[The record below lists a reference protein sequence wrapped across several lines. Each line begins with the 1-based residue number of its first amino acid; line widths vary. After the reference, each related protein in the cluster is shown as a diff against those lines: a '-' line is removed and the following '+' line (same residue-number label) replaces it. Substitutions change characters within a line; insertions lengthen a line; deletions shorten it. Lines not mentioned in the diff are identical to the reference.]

1 MDDRVVLAFTVVVG
15 VPAILVGY
23 ITIVEGLLRSVPAG
37 PRDKIRPWLWV
48 LPALACLVIFWLYPL
63 LNTINLSLRNA
74 TSTEFV
80 GLNNFI
86 YIFTDAGMLGVL
98 RNNLIWL
105 VVFTVLTVGF
115 GLAAAVLTDRVPYES
130 AAKSIIFLPMA
141 ISAVGTGVI
150 WRFMYDYRP
159 PGTPQ
164 RGTLN
169 ALLTGIVPGFEP
181 QAWLVN
187 EPLNT
192 LALIIAYAWIWTG
205 FCMVILSAGLKGIP
219 GEVLEA
225 ARVDGAGEWRVFW
238 RIIFPML
245 GSTIAVVTTVML
257 VNVIKTFDI
266 VYVMTNG
273 NFNTEVI
280 ANRWYKEMFNF
291 KEFGRASAIALVLM
305 LAIVPI
311 MFYNLREFRSQ
322 EARR

>member
-1 MDDRVVLAFTVVVG
+1 MDDRVVLAFIVVIG

-23 ITIVEGLLRSVPAG
+23 ITLVEALLGFVPPG
-37 PRDKIRPWLWV
+37 PRAKLRPWLWV
-48 LPALACLVIFWLYPL
+48 LPALVCLAVFWLYPV
-63 LNTINLSLRNA
+63 LNTLSLSVRNA
-74 TSTEFV
+74 DSSAMV
-80 GLNNFI
+80 GLENFV
-86 YIFTDAGMLGVL
+86 YIFTDPGMLGVL
-98 RNNLIWL
+98 RNNIIWL
-105 VVFTVLTVGF
+105 IVFTLLTVGV
-115 GLAAAVLTDRVPYES
+115 GLVAAVLLDRVPYES

-169 ALLTGIVPGFEP
+169 ALLTTIVPGFQP
-181 QAWLVN
+181 QAWLIN
-187 EPLNT
+187 EPINT
-192 LALIIAYAWIWTG
+192 FALIVAYAWIWTG

-219 GEVLEA
+219 GEILEA

-257 VNVIKTFDI
+257 VTVVKTFDI

-291 KEFGRASAIALVLM
+291 KEFGRASAIAVVLM
-305 LAIVPI
+305 IAIVPI
-311 MFYNLREFRSQ
+311 MLYNLREFRSQ

>member
-1 MDDRVVLAFTVVVG
+1 MDDRVVLAFIVVIG

-23 ITIVEGLLRSVPAG
+23 ITLVEALLGFVPPG
-37 PRDKIRPWLWV
+37 PRAKLRPWLWV
-48 LPALACLVIFWLYPL
+48 LPALVCLAVFWLYPV
-63 LNTINLSLRNA
+63 LNTLSLSVRNA
-74 TSTEFV
+74 DSSALV
-80 GLNNFI
+80 GLENFV
-86 YIFTDAGMLGVL
+86 YIFTDPGMLGVL
-98 RNNLIWL
+98 RNNIIWL
-105 VVFTVLTVGF
+105 IVFTLLTVGV
-115 GLAAAVLTDRVPYES
+115 GLVAAVLLDRVPYES

-169 ALLTGIVPGFEP
+169 ALLTTIVPGFQP
-181 QAWLVN
+181 QAWLIN
-187 EPLNT
+187 EPINT
-192 LALIIAYAWIWTG
+192 FALIVAYAWIWTG

-219 GEVLEA
+219 GEILEA

-257 VNVIKTFDI
+257 VTVVKTFDI

-291 KEFGRASAIALVLM
+291 KEFGRASAIAVVLM
-305 LAIVPI
+305 IAIVPI
-311 MFYNLREFRSQ
+311 MLYNLREFRSQ

>member
-1 MDDRVVLAFTVVVG
+1 MDDRIILALIVVVG
-15 VPAILVGY
+15 VPAVLIGY
-23 ITIVEGLLRSVPAG
+23 ITLIEGALGLISPG
-37 PRDKIRPWLWV
+37 PRDKLRPWLWV
-48 LPALACLVIFWLYPL
+48 MPALLCLAVFWLYPVV
-63 LNTINLSLRNA
+63 NTISLSVRNA
-74 TSTEFV
+74 NSTDFV
-80 GLNNFI
+80 GLSNFV
-86 YIFTDAGMLGVL
+86 YVFTDGTMLSAL
-98 RNNLIWL
+98 RNNVVWL
-105 VVFTVLTVGF
+105 VVFTLLTVGG
-115 GLAAAVLTDRVPYES
+115 GLLAAVLTDRVKYES

-159 PGTPQ
+159 PGAPQ

-169 ALLTGIVPGFEP
+169 ALLTLIPGVQP

-187 EPLNT
+187 EPINT
-192 LALIIAYAWIWTG
+192 IALIVAYAWIWTG

-225 ARVDGAGEWRVFW
+225 ARVDGANEWRVFW

-257 VNVIKTFDI
+257 VTVIKTFDI

-291 KEFGRASAIALVLM
+291 KEFGRASAIAVVLM

-311 MFYNLREFRSQ
+311 MFYNLREFRAQ

>member
-1 MDDRVVLAFTVVVG
+1 MDDRVVLAFIVVIG

-23 ITIVEGLLRSVPAG
+23 ITLVEALLGFVPPG
-37 PRDKIRPWLWV
+37 PRAKLRPWLWV
-48 LPALACLVIFWLYPL
+48 LPALVCLAVFWLYPV
-63 LNTINLSLRNA
+63 LNTLSLSVRNA
-74 TSTEFV
+74 ESSALV
-80 GLNNFI
+80 GLENFV
-86 YIFTDAGMLGVL
+86 YIFTDPGMLGVL
-98 RNNLIWL
+98 RNNIIWL
-105 VVFTVLTVGF
+105 IVFTLLTVGV
-115 GLAAAVLTDRVPYES
+115 GLVAAVLLDRVPYES

-169 ALLTGIVPGFEP
+169 ALLTTIVPGFQP
-181 QAWLVN
+181 QAWLIN
-187 EPLNT
+187 EPINT
-192 LALIIAYAWIWTG
+192 FALIVAYAWIWTG

-219 GEVLEA
+219 GEILEA

-257 VNVIKTFDI
+257 VTVVKTFDI

-291 KEFGRASAIALVLM
+291 KEFGRASAIAVVLM
-305 LAIVPI
+305 IAIVPI
-311 MFYNLREFRSQ
+311 MLYNLREFRSQ

>member
-1 MDDRVVLAFTVVVG
+1 MDDRIILALIVVIGVPVVL
-15 VPAILVGY
+15 IGY
-23 ITIVEGLLRSVPAG
+23 ITLIEGGLGYIA
-37 PRDKIRPWLWV
+37 PRPREVLRPWLWV
-48 LPALACLVIFWLYPL
+48 LPALVCLTVFWLYPV
-63 LNTINLSLRNA
+63 LNTVWLSMRGA
-74 TSTEFV
+74 DSSEFV
-80 GLNNFI
+80 GLANFA
-86 YIFTDAGMLGVL
+86 YVFTDETMLSAVK
-98 RNNLIWL
+98 NNIVWL
-105 VVFTVLTVGF
+105 VLFTVLTVGG
-115 GLAAAVLTDRVPYES
+115 GLLAAVLTDRVRYES

-141 ISAVGTGVI
+141 ISAVGSGVI

-159 PGTPQ
+159 PGAPQ

-169 ALLTGIVPGFEP
+169 ALITLIPGVQP

-187 EPLNT
+187 EPINT
-192 LALIIAYAWIWTG
+192 IALIVAYAWIWTG
-205 FCMVILSAGLKGIP
+205 FCMVILSAGLKGIS

-225 ARVDGAGEWRVFW
+225 ARVDGANEWRVFW
-238 RIIFPML
+238 GIIFPML

-257 VNVIKTFDI
+257 VTVIKTFDI

-291 KEFGRASAIALVLM
+291 REFGRAGAIAVVLM

-311 MFYNLREFRSQ
+311 MFYNLREFRGQ

>member
-1 MDDRVVLAFTVVVG
+1 MDDRLVLALIVVVG
-15 VPAILVGY
+15 VPAALVGY
-23 ITIVEGLLRSVPAG
+23 ITVVEGALGGLPPG
-37 PRDKIRPWLWV
+37 PRDRVRPWLWV
-48 LPALACLVIFWLYPL
+48 LPAITALAVFWLYPVA
-63 LNTINLSLRNA
+63 NTLYLSVRSAN
-74 TSTEFV
+74 SEQFV
-80 GLNNFI
+80 GLSNFL
-86 YIFTDAGMLGVL
+86 YVFTDATMLSAL
-98 RNNLIWL
+98 RNNLVWL
-105 VVFTVLTVGF
+105 VLFTLLTVGG
-115 GLAAAVLTDRVPYES
+115 GLLAAVLTDRVPYES

-169 ALLTGIVPGFEP
+169 ALLTLIPGAQP
-181 QAWLVN
+181 QAWLIN
-187 EPLNT
+187 EPINT
-192 LALIIAYAWIWTG
+192 IALIVAYAWIWTG

-219 GEVLEA
+219 SEVLEA
-225 ARVDGAGEWRVFW
+225 ARVDGANEWRVFW

-257 VNVIKTFDI
+257 VTVVKTFDI

-291 KEFGRASAIALVLM
+291 KEFGRASSIAVVLM

-311 MFYNLREFRSQ
+311 MFYNLREFRAQ

>member
-1 MDDRVVLAFTVVVG
+1 MAILVVVG
-15 VPAILVGY
+15 VPVVLVGY
-23 ITIVEGLLRSVPAG
+23 ITLVEGALSALESG
-37 PRDKIRPWLWV
+37 PRTILRPWLWV
-48 LPALACLVIFWLYPL
+48 LPALACLVVFWLYPL
-63 LNTINLSLRNA
+63 LNTLALSVRNA
-74 TSTEFV
+74 NSEEFV
-80 GLNNFI
+80 GLSNFLFV
-86 YIFTDAGMLGVL
+86 FTDSAMLIAL
-98 RNNLIWL
+98 RNNIVWLIL
-105 VVFTVLTVGF
+105 FTLITVGG
-115 GLAAAVLTDRVPYES
+115 GLLAAVLTDKVPYES

-159 PGTPQ
+159 PGATQ

-169 ALLTGIVPGFEP
+169 ALLTLVPGVQP

-187 EPLNT
+187 EPINT
-192 LALIIAYAWIWTG
+192 LALIVAYAWIWTG

-225 ARVDGAGEWRVFW
+225 ARVDGANEWRVFW
-238 RIIFPML
+238 GIIFPML
-245 GSTIAVVTTVML
+245 ASTIAVVTTVML
-257 VNVIKTFDI
+257 VTVIKTFDI

-291 KEFGRASAIALVLM
+291 KEFGRASAIAVVLM

-311 MFYNLREFRSQ
+311 MFYNLREFRTQ

>member
-1 MDDRVVLAFTVVVG
+1 VVG
-15 VPAILVGY
+15 VPAVLIGY
-23 ITIVEGLLRSVPAG
+23 ITLVEGALGALEAR
-37 PRDKIRPWLWV
+37 PRDLLRPWLWV
-48 LPALACLVIFWLYPL
+48 LPALACLVVFWIYPVA
-63 LNTINLSLRNA
+63 NTLWLSVRSSN
-74 TSTEFV
+74 SEEFA
-80 GLNNFI
+80 GLSNFV
-86 YIFTDAGMLGVL
+86 YVFTDGTMLAAL
-98 RNNLIWL
+98 RNNIVWL
-105 VVFTVLTVGF
+105 VLFTLLTVGG
-115 GLAAAVLTDRVPYES
+115 GLLAAVLTDRVPYES

-169 ALLTGIVPGFEP
+169 ALLTLIPGVPP
-181 QAWLVN
+181 QPWLIN
-187 EPLNT
+187 EPINT
-192 LALIIAYAWIWTG
+192 IALIVAYAWIWTG

-225 ARVDGAGEWRVFW
+225 ARVDGANEWRVFW
-238 RIIFPML
+238 GIIFPML
-245 GSTIAVVTTVML
+245 GSTIAVVATVML
-257 VNVIKTFDI
+257 VTVIKTFDI

-291 KEFGRASAIALVLM
+291 KEFGRASAIAVVLM

-311 MFYNLREFRSQ
+311 MFYNLREFRAQ

>member
-1 MDDRVVLAFTVVVG
+1 
-15 VPAILVGY
+15 
-23 ITIVEGLLRSVPAG
+23 
-37 PRDKIRPWLWV
+37 LWV
-48 LPALACLVIFWLYPL
+48 LPALGALAVFWLYPVA
-63 LNTINLSLRNA
+63 NTVYLSLRNSNSEEWA
-74 TSTEFV
+74 GLSNFV
-80 GLNNFI
+80 
-86 YIFTDAGMLGVL
+86 YVFTDGAMLSAL
-98 RNNLIWL
+98 RNNLVWL
-105 VVFTVLTVGF
+105 VLFTLLTVGG
-115 GLAAAVLTDRVPYES
+115 GLLAAVLTDRVPYES

-169 ALLTGIVPGFEP
+169 ALLTLIPGAQP
-181 QAWLVN
+181 QPWLIN
-187 EPLNT
+187 EPINT
-192 LALIIAYAWIWTG
+192 IALIVAYAWIWTG

-219 GEVLEA
+219 AEVLEA
-225 ARVDGAGEWRVFW
+225 ARVDGANEWRVFW
-238 RIIFPML
+238 GIIFPML

-257 VNVIKTFDI
+257 VTVVKTFDI

-291 KEFGRASAIALVLM
+291 KEFGRASAIAVVLM

-311 MFYNLREFRSQ
+311 MIYNLREFRAQ

>member
-1 MDDRVVLAFTVVVG
+1 MDDRIVLAVIVVVG

-23 ITIVEGLLRSVPAG
+23 ITLVEGAVGALESG
-37 PRDKIRPWLWV
+37 PRERLRPWLWV
-48 LPALACLVIFWLYPL
+48 LPALACLAIFWLYPVA
-63 LNTINLSLRNA
+63 NTLYLSVRSSN
-74 TSTEFV
+74 SEEFV
-80 GLNNFI
+80 GLSNFA
-86 YIFTDAGMLGVL
+86 YVFTNDTMLLAL
-98 RNNLIWL
+98 RNNIVWL
-105 VVFTVLTVGF
+105 VLFTLLTVGG
-115 GLAAAVLTDRVPYES
+115 GLLAAVLTDRVPYES

-169 ALLTGIVPGFEP
+169 ALITLIPGVQP
-181 QAWLVN
+181 QAWLIN
-187 EPLNT
+187 EPINT
-192 LALIIAYAWIWTG
+192 IALVVAYAWIWTG

-225 ARVDGAGEWRVFW
+225 ARTDGATEWRVFW
-238 RIIFPML
+238 GIIFPML
-245 GSTIAVVTTVML
+245 GSTIAVVATVML

-291 KEFGRASAIALVLM
+291 KEFGRASAIAVVLM
-305 LAIVPI
+305 LAIIPI
-311 MFYNLREFRSQ
+311 MIYNLREFRAQ

>member
-1 MDDRVVLAFTVVVG
+1 MDDRIILALIVVVG
-15 VPAILVGY
+15 VPAVLVGY
-23 ITIVEGLLRSVPAG
+23 ITLVEGALGAISSG
-37 PRDKIRPWLWV
+37 PRDKLRPWLWV
-48 LPALACLVIFWLYPL
+48 LPALACLAVFWLYPVA
-63 LNTINLSLRNA
+63 NTLYLSVRSSN
-74 TSTEFV
+74 SEEFV
-80 GLNNFI
+80 GLGNFV
-86 YIFTDAGMLGVL
+86 YVFTDGVMLSAL
-98 RNNLIWL
+98 RNNIAWL
-105 VVFTVLTVGF
+105 VVFTLITVGG
-115 GLAAAVLTDRVPYES
+115 GLLAAVLTDRVPYES
-130 AAKSIIFLPMA
+130 AAKSVIFLPMA

-159 PGTPQ
+159 PGAPQ

-169 ALLTGIVPGFEP
+169 ALLTLFPGAQP

-192 LALIIAYAWIWTG
+192 IALIVAYAWIWTG

-219 GEVLEA
+219 AEVLEA
-225 ARVDGAGEWRVFW
+225 ARVDGASEWRVFW
-238 RIIFPML
+238 RIIFPMMA
-245 GSTIAVVTTVML
+245 STIAVVTTVML
-257 VNVIKTFDI
+257 VTVIKTFDI

-291 KEFGRASAIALVLM
+291 KEFGRASSIAVVLM

-311 MFYNLREFRSQ
+311 MIYNLREFRAQ

>member
-1 MDDRVVLAFTVVVG
+1 MSVRNAASTEVVG
-15 VPAILVGY
+15 LDNFIYVFTDPGML
-23 ITIVEGLLRSVPAG
+23 S
-37 PRDKIRPWLWV
+37 
-48 LPALACLVIFWLYPL
+48 
-63 LNTINLSLRNA
+63 SLRNN
-74 TSTEFV
+74 V
-80 GLNNFI
+80 
-86 YIFTDAGMLGVL
+86 
-98 RNNLIWL
+98 IWL
-105 VVFTVLTVGF
+105 IVFTLLTVGF

-159 PGTPQ
+159 PGTAQ

-169 ALLTGIVPGFEP
+169 ALLTGIVPGLQP
-181 QAWLVN
+181 QAWLIN
-187 EPLNT
+187 EPINT
-192 LALIIAYAWIWTG
+192 FALIIAYAWIWTG

-291 KEFGRASAIALVLM
+291 KEFGRASAIAVVLM
-305 LAIVPI
+305 FAIVPI
-311 MFYNLREFRSQ
+311 MVYNLREFRSQ

>member
-1 MDDRVVLAFTVVVG
+1 MDDRVVLALIVVIG

-23 ITIVEGLLRSVPAG
+23 ITLVEGFLRGVPPV
-37 PRDKIRPWLWV
+37 PRDKLRPWLWV
-48 LPALACLVIFWLYPL
+48 LPALACLAIFWLYPL
-63 LNTINLSLRNA
+63 ANTINMSVRNAASTEVVGLDNFIYVFTDPGMLSSLRNN
-74 TSTEFV
+74 V
-80 GLNNFI
+80 
-86 YIFTDAGMLGVL
+86 
-98 RNNLIWL
+98 IWL
-105 VVFTVLTVGF
+105 IVFTLLTVGF

-159 PGTPQ
+159 PGTAQ

-169 ALLTGIVPGFEP
+169 ALLTGIVPGLQP
-181 QAWLVN
+181 QAWLIN
-187 EPLNT
+187 EPINT
-192 LALIIAYAWIWTG
+192 FALIIAYAWIWTG

-291 KEFGRASAIALVLM
+291 KEFGRASAIAVVLM
-305 LAIVPI
+305 FAIVPI
-311 MFYNLREFRSQ
+311 MVYNLREFRSQ